1 MGTHK
6 TVNTGEQ
13 TRHPANWQWSFFALL
28 QAFNLYQLV
37 THSMWRDELQTWSIV
52 LESSNIKELLF
63 NIRYDG
69 FPLLWYLS
77 LWGLS
82 FISTSP
88 LLMQLFHFACSCT
101 TQLII
106 MTRAP
111 FSGNVRLAIVAGY
124 YISFEYCIISRAYV
138 LGVLLVFT
146 FCAFKSWLGERPLIK
161 GCLLG
166 ILSNTSVY
174 GAIISLAFAA
184 DEVLSMIKNCS
195 ARESSRTGT
204 RAHILKFFFS
214 YALLLSLAIAVMIPR
229 EGGNYAPGWDLA
241 PGFEKLLHTCCRVII
256 SLVPIPEPK
265 TSFWNSLL
273 LLDADPWVAV
283 TAAIVLFFSVWLL
296 LRHSARY
303 LTVFLMGF
311 LGVWIFSAIKY
322 SGYARHTGIIF
333 ILLIAC
339 LWCAKERTIEKHA
352 SSSLIAGAVLWC
364 ILGAN
369 LLAWGMASYYHMKY
383 DFSGSREMSRI
394 IRQSGKET
402 YPVIADLDGAA
413 SAVAGYLKRPFY
425 YVTNRKLQ
433 TFIRWNNERADSG
446 PMRTLMYAQEI
457 ASRHG
462 STVFLLLNY
471 PLTDFGNIRFIAR
484 TTDSI
489 VADEVF
495 YLYEYGR

>member
-1 MGTHK
+1 
-6 TVNTGEQ
+6 
-13 TRHPANWQWSFFALL
+13 
-28 QAFNLYQLV
+28 
-37 THSMWRDELQTWSIV
+37 MWRDELQTWSIV
-52 LESSNIKELLF
+52 LESSNLQELLF

-111 FSGNVRLAIVAGY
+111 FSGNVRLATVAGY

-146 FCAFKSWLGERPLIK
+146 FCAFRAWFAERPLMK
-161 GCLLG
+161 GFVFGLLA
-166 ILSNTSVY
+166 NTSVY

-184 DEVLSMIKNCS
+184 DELLSMIRNNN
-195 ARESSRTGT
+195 ARESSGTGP
-204 RAHILKFFFS
+204 RAHILKFFFTYS
-214 YALLLSLAIAVMIPR
+214 LLLSLAIAVMIPQ
-229 EGGNYAPGWDLA
+229 EGGNYAPGWDLS

-265 TSFWNSLL
+265 ISFWNSLI
-273 LLDADPWVAV
+273 LLDTGPWVAV
-283 TAAIVLFFSVWLL
+283 PAAIVLFFSVWLL
-296 LRHSARY
+296 LRHSTRY
-303 LTVFLMGF
+303 LVVFLMGF

-333 ILLIAC
+333 ILMIAC
-339 LWCAKERTIEKHA
+339 LWCAEAGNPENRTSA
-352 SSSLIAGAVLWC
+352 SRIAGITLYC

-369 LLAWGMASYYHMKY
+369 LLAWGIASFYHITY
-383 DFSGSREMSRI
+383 NFSGSREMSRI
-394 IRQSGKET
+394 IRQSGKGT
-402 YPVIADLDGAA
+402 YPVVADLDGAT

-433 TFIRWNNERADSG
+433 TFIRWNDERADSG
-446 PMRTLMYAQEI
+446 PMRMLMYAQEI
-457 ASRHG
+457 ASRHD
-462 STVFLLLNY
+462 SAVFLLLNY
-471 PLTDFGNIRFIAR
+471 PLMDFGNIRFIAK
-484 TTDSI
+484 TDDSI

-495 YLYEYGR
+495 YLYEYVRQP